1 MASSTYRGENGTQN
15 TNLVFPTST
24 GLSGDVIQVRNQ
36 IAVAIE
42 NFDRQLHED
51 YPELNRIHPHGVLVI
66 GTYDSLSDEQK
77 KSFNYFRQGLFGLT
91 VITFDELLHRLKQLY
106 CFDEID
112 NSMAET
118 TSTDF
123 ETGNPWQSW

>member
-1 MASSTYRGENGTQN
+1 MPAS
-15 TNLVFPTST
+15 TSQRRT
-24 GLSGDVIQVRNQ
+24 KPKVRRNSDVI
-36 IAVAIE
+36 
-42 NFDRQLHED
+42 
-51 YPELNRIHPHGVLVI
+51 
-66 GTYDSLSDEQK
+66 K

>member
-1 MASSTYRGENGTQN
+1 MSPVQFKAKEWLRDYLQEN
-15 TNLVFPTST
+15 
-24 GLSGDVIQVRNQ
+24 VRSP
-36 IAVAIE
+36 
-42 NFDRQLHED
+42 L
-51 YPELNRIHPHGVLVI
+51 PHGVLVI